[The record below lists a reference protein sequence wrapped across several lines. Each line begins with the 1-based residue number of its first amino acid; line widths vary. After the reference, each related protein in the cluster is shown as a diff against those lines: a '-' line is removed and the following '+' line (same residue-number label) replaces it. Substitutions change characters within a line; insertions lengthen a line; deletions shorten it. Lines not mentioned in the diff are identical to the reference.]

1 VQRDYCRNILKNDVT
16 HSGVCAVAVSGWAA
30 ARVLTRRGWRRGH
43 LKRDHVDGMP
53 LRQGGPRAADRE
65 LSPRE
70 LAVEFRRAMQS
81 HPELIGRRLS
91 SDWIKQRYP
100 LLCASLG
107 VTYRPPFPAFAKE
120 LALVM
125 PKRRQEARRN
135 GKRIGTYTTYLVP
148 DPAAGV
154 VALSEE
160 KRRRA

>member
-1 VQRDYCRNILKNDVT
+1 
-16 HSGVCAVAVSGWAA
+16 
-30 ARVLTRRGWRRGH
+30 
-43 LKRDHVDGMP
+43 
-53 LRQGGPRAADRE
+53 
-65 LSPRE
+65 
-70 LAVEFRRAMQS
+70 MQS

-91 SDWIKQRYP
+91 SDWIEQRYP

-107 VTYRPPFPAFAKE
+107 VTYSPPFPAFAKE

-125 PKRRQEARRN
+125 RKRRQEARRN
-135 GKRIGTYTTYLVP
+135 GKRIRTYTTYLVP